1 MKLCVQLFVTFF
13 KVGLFTFGGGWAMI
27 AVMQREIVERHKWLD
42 DEQFL
47 DLLTVAQS
55 MPGILAVNIATVIG
69 DKLRGLK
76 GGVSAALGT
85 IIPSFCIIL
94 AIAIF
99 LTPEMIKNNDVVNRI
114 FKGLRP
120 AVVALI
126 VVPVI
131 TTARSAK
138 INYKTVIIPII
149 VAIMVYSGIP
159 YISNPIL
166 YIVIGALVGIL
177 VYANRLNNKRKE
189 GEK

>member
-1 MKLCVQLFVTFF
+1 
-13 KVGLFTFGGGWAMI
+13 
-27 AVMQREIVERHKWLD
+27 MQY
-42 DEQFL
+42 
-47 DLLTVAQS
+47 
-55 MPGILAVNIATVIG
+55 
-69 DKLRGLK
+69 
-76 GGVSAALGT
+76 
-85 IIPSFCIIL
+85 
-94 AIAIF
+94 
-99 LTPEMIKNNDVVNRI
+99 
-114 FKGLRP
+114 
-120 AVVALI
+120 I

-166 YIVIGALVGIL
+166 YIVIGAIVGIL

>member
-42 DEQFL
+42 NEQFL

-99 LTPEMIKNNDVVNRI
+99 LTPEMIKNNEVVNRI
-114 FKGLRP
+114 FKGVRP

-166 YIVIGALVGIL
+166 YIVIGAIVGIL

>member
-42 DEQFL
+42 NEQFL

-99 LTPEMIKNNDVVNRI
+99 LTPEMIKNNEVVNRI
-114 FKGLRP
+114 FKGVRP

-159 YISNPIL
+159 YISDPIL